1 MFRARTNGDPVAA
14 RRPSAPAWLAVA
26 FSAAL
31 CLPAAAQTPAPAEPS
46 GNAVRSTIGDWSLVC
61 NTPPGARAEQC
72 ALVQSVVAEDQQNIG
87 LTVIV
92 LKTADGENRIIR
104 VLAPLGV
111 LLPSGLGLKIDDAD
125 IGRAGFVR
133 CLSNGCIAEVIMEDD
148 LIARLKAGRMA
159 VFIVFKTPEQ
169 GVGIP
174 VALNGF
180 AEGIERLR

>member
-1 MFRARTNGDPVAA
+1 MHFVGKRTAGSW
-14 RRPSAPAWLAVA
+14 RH
-26 FSAAL
+26 AAL
-31 CLPAAAQTPAPAEPS
+31 SLLLAGLLAATGASAAAAQADGLLPQS
-46 GNAVRSTIGDWSLVC
+46 GDTVWTSIGYWSLMC
-61 NTPPGARAEQC
+61 NTPPGAKSEQC

-92 LKTADGENRIIR
+92 LKTADGKNRIIR

-111 LLPSGLGLKIDDAD
+111 LLPSGLGLKIDDTD

-133 CLSNGCIAEVIMEDD
+133 CLSNGCIAEVVMQDD
-148 LIARLKAGRMA
+148 LIAKLKTGRTA
-159 VFIVFKTPEQ
+159 VFVVFKTPEQ

-180 AEGIERLR
+180 AEGLDKLR